1 MMGMTRIALGLGI
14 VVSLALAACSAQ
26 GDVEGNNVDGGAG
39 GDANYCG
46 VAITFDPTEPS
57 ADPLAPVRAEV
68 NVVGALGVF
77 HYVWTVSFN
86 GNAVPFTYE
95 ASDESRI
102 GFIANAAGPYSVTV
116 DITGPVP
123 FGCNDASGV
132 VNVGAPGAN
141 VDVYRLRT
149 VPPAGSSAPPQE
161 QIIQVKGG
169 ADYVRAIALDSGI
182 STTVT
187 VQQAGSGTAVPGYV
201 KLMPISSPGAFTEL
215 FTSPS
220 GQFSAKLLG
229 QTHDVLVIP
238 TSTSIAPAKLAW
250 TPSTTL
256 LQIGA
261 GTVRGGIVRGPGGTG
276 LSGAKVQLLSDGV
289 PSTASTTAADGSF
302 AVRHSYTAGAA
313 VTVKVTPPATSGLPR
328 LEATGAFDLSMP
340 LQINYAASLTTCD
353 LSNTPVR
360 RSGANQASAKVTI
373 VGALPGSSG
382 SVIAGV
388 TVAATGSTRVA
399 TVADGTGKLPSIL
412 VPRASLSAVVEL
424 PTTPPEL
431 PDFAVDTIDTSA
443 CAAQII
449 DAPAPLVRTG
459 VAKNVTNAVL
469 SGVRVEATPIGVLAL
484 ADAQTVSVTTDA
496 AGAFSIALASG
507 GRYDVRF
514 VDPYQRAATL
524 PVPNILPGGVPT
536 TATLPKAIAISGAVS
551 IAGITQPVAGATV
564 QLLCASCTGVAAS
577 RPIAET
583 ASTNQSQYRLAVP
596 DPGTM

>member
-1 MMGMTRIALGLGI
+1 MTRIAPGFGL
-14 VVSLALAACSAQ
+14 VVSLAVAACSAQ
-26 GDVEGNNVDGGAG
+26 GDVQGIDTDGGAS
-39 GDANYCG
+39 GDAIYCG
-46 VAITFDPTEPS
+46 TSITFDPTEPS
-57 ADPLAPVRAEV
+57 ADPLAPVRALV
-68 NVVGALGVF
+68 NVTGPAGVF
-77 HYVWTVSFN
+77 TYSWSVSFN
-86 GNAVPFTYE
+86 GNDVAFTNE
-95 ASDESRI
+95 ASDGSQI
-102 GFIANAAGPYSVTV
+102 GFIATTAGPYTVTV
-116 DITGPVP
+116 SISGPVP
-123 FGCNDASGV
+123 NGCSYADGV

-149 VPPAGSSAPPQE
+149 VPPAGSAPPQE

-187 VQQAGSGTAVPGYV
+187 VQQTGSGTGVPGYV
-201 KLMPISSPGAFTEL
+201 KLMPVSAPNAFTEL
-215 FTSPS
+215 FTNAS
-220 GQFSAKLLG
+220 GQFSTKLLG

-238 TSTSIAPAKLAW
+238 TSTSIAPAKLQW
-250 TPSTTL
+250 TPTTTS

-261 GTVRGGIVRGPGGTG
+261 GTVRGGIVRGPSGTG
-276 LSGAKVQLLSDGV
+276 LAGAKVQLLSDGV

-302 AVRHSYTAGAA
+302 AVRHSYAAGAT
-313 VTVKVTPPATSGLPR
+313 VTVKVTPPSTSGLPR

-340 LQINYAASLTTCD
+340 LQVNYAASLATCD

-360 RSGANQASAKVTI
+360 RSGANQANAKVTV
-373 VGALPGSSG
+373 VGTLAGTSG
-382 SVIAGV
+382 TAIAGI
-388 TVAATGSTRVA
+388 TVNATGSARIA
-399 TVADGTGKLPSIL
+399 TVADGTGKLPSVL

-424 PTTPPEL
+424 GTA
-431 PDFAVDTIDTSA
+431 DFAVDTIDTSA

-449 DAPAPLVRTG
+449 DAPPLLVRTG
-459 VAKNVTNAVL
+459 VAKNVTNDL
-469 SGVRVEATPIGVLAL
+469 LPGVRVEATPVGVLAL
-484 ADAQTVSVTTDA
+484 ADAQTVSVTTDN
-496 AGAFSIALASG
+496 AGAFSISLASG

-524 PVPNILPGGVPT
+524 PFSNVQPGNVPT
-536 TATLPKAIAISGAVS
+536 TASLPKAIAVSGAVT
-551 IAGITQPVAGATV
+551 IAGSTQPVAGATV

>member
-1 MMGMTRIALGLGI
+1 MTRLALGFGL

-26 GDVEGNNVDGGAG
+26 EDANGSPVDGGVS
-39 GDANYCG
+39 GDAIYCG
-46 VAITFDPTEPS
+46 TAITFDPTEPS

-68 NVVGALGVF
+68 NVKGALGVF
-77 HYVWTVSFN
+77 TYTWTVSFN
-86 GNAVPFTYE
+86 GNAVTFTPE
-95 ASDESRI
+95 ASDGSQI
-102 GFIANAAGPYSVTV
+102 GFIANTAGPYSVTV
-116 DITGPVP
+116 NISGPVP
-123 FGCNDASGV
+123 NGCSYADGV
-132 VNVGAPGAN
+132 INVGAPGAN

-149 VPPAGSSAPPQE
+149 VPPTGSAPPQE

-169 ADYVRAIALDSGI
+169 ADYVRAIALDPGI

-187 VQQAGSGTAVPGYV
+187 VQQTGSGTGVPAYV
-201 KLMPISSPGAFTEL
+201 KLMPVGAPAAFTEL
-215 FTSPS
+215 FTNAS
-220 GQFSAKLLG
+220 GQFSTKLLG

-238 TSTSIAPAKLAW
+238 TSASIAPAKLQW
-250 TPSTTL
+250 TPTTTS

-261 GTVRGGIVRGPGGTG
+261 GSARGGIVRGPGGTG

-289 PSTASTTAADGSF
+289 PSTAATTAGDGSF
-302 AVRHSYTAGAA
+302 TVRHSYPAGAT
-313 VTVKVTPPATSGLPR
+313 VTVKVTPPAASGLPR

-340 LQINYAASLTTCD
+340 LQINYAASLATCD

-360 RSGANQASAKVTI
+360 RGGNAQANARVTI
-373 VGALPGSSG
+373 VGTLPGTSG
-382 SVIAGV
+382 SVIAGI
-388 TVAATGSTRVA
+388 TVNAAGTARIA

-412 VPRASLSAVVEL
+412 VPRATLSAVVDL
-424 PTTPPEL
+424 GTVPPAP

-449 DAPAPLVRTG
+449 DAPALLVRTG
-459 VAKNVTNAVL
+459 VAKNVANDVL
-469 SGVRVEATPIGVLAL
+469 SDVRVEATPIGALAL
-484 ADAQTVSVTTDA
+484 ADAQTVSVTTDE
-496 AGAFSIALASG
+496 AGAFSISLASG

-524 PVPNILPGGVPT
+524 PVPNVLPGGLPT
-536 TATLPKAIAISGAVS
+536 TATLPKAIAISGSIS
-551 IAGITQPVAGATV
+551 IAGNTQPIAGATV
-564 QLLCASCTGVAAS
+564 QLLCATCTGVAAA